1 MAQRIEFRFGKNS
14 SFECDV
20 EQLDGPLTM
29 TLRPD
34 GPGLYGPWAK
44 INTVNGGT
52 RWINTAR
59 CTQIILGLPDKE
71 AT

>member
-14 SFECDV
+14 SFECDTA
-20 EQLDGPLTM
+20 QLASPLEVV
-29 TLRPD
+29 LLGRERS
-34 GPGLYGPWAK
+34 PWARV
-44 INTVNGGT
+44 ISSSGGE